1 MNVKCVCVGQCWGTN
16 WEAVCQTFLL
26 TVKQRKQ
33 EDSNATLSAVLK
45 HLADFTKQLGLFQD
59 TSMHAYAYTNA
70 HKKSSK
76 PHNGNLPQ
84 VQAVFLWG
92 LFILLKTEHPEFTG
106 EAKFVLH
113 QLISTVHMNNTL
125 KLCFIFSFFTNP
137 HQYRWYVKVS
147 ISVLSHLLCFL
158 VLKPEWKMPSLLYTL
173 SGYKYIRLRYELPG
187 VTANLFSGSAALLC
201 AKLQFWQ

>member
-1 MNVKCVCVGQCWGTN
+1 MCVWVSTEALTGRLFAKHSCWQSNSGNRKTVTQHYQPCWN
-16 WEAVCQTFLL
+16 TLQTSQNNLASSR
-26 TVKQRKQ
+26 TQACTHMHTQ
-33 EDSNATLSAVLK
+33 TLI
-45 HLADFTKQLGLFQD
+45 
-59 TSMHAYAYTNA
+59 
-70 HKKSSK
+70 KKSSK